1 MASTSGFRLLDYIEF
16 VVRSKQLFLIV
27 FLSSLVTAYV
37 GIYLFVDDRF
47 EATAT
52 IIPRQDETSSL
63 ASSMLRGIKGIPLSL
78 GGGSTPND
86 QIDLYK
92 TIIYSRTMM
101 ENVIG
106 KFNLI
111 SAYAI
116 DTTDIGYMEKATK
129 KLKEDIQTK
138 ETEESAF
145 LVSVRAKTRQMSA
158 DITNYV
164 VHALNERI
172 VELQVS
178 RSRDNRIFLENR
190 VQELSNEIK
199 IAEDSLRVY
208 QERTGMLDIKAQL
221 EGILTT
227 HATLE
232 TEFAGKQLQLSILQ
246 KMLNGDAPEV
256 KQLKIQVQEYE
267 RKLRDLRT
275 EGDPGSPLLPLKSI
289 PSISV
294 GFVNRFREVEI
305 DNLLLEFVMPL
316 YEQAKFEEKKDY
328 PILQVIDYAVPPAK
342 RSYPPRVLL
351 ALLGACSVS
360 LLVFIIVMM
369 RERVLKVT
377 NPRLLA
383 LMNELRQWDWKL
395 RRPVR

>member
-1 MASTSGFRLLDYIEF
+1 MASTSEFHLLDYIEF
-16 VVRSKQLFLIV
+16 VVKRKQLFLIV
-27 FLSSLVTAYV
+27 FVSTLVISYV
-37 GIYLFVDDRF
+37 GIYVFVDDRF

-52 IIPRQDETSSL
+52 IIPRQDMTSNL
-63 ASSMLRGIKGIPLSL
+63 ANSVLKGLKGVPLSL
-78 GGGSTPND
+78 GGGTTPSD
-86 QIDLYK
+86 QLDLYK

-101 ENVIG
+101 ENVIRN
-106 KFNLI
+106 FNLVSI
-111 SAYAI
+111 YRL
-116 DTTDIGYMEKATK
+116 DTTDIAYMEKATK

-145 LVSVRAKTRQMSA
+145 LVAVRARTRQMSA
-158 DITNYV
+158 DMTNYV
-164 VHALNERI
+164 VRAMNERI

-199 IAEDSLRVY
+199 IAEDSLQVY
-208 QERTGMLDIKAQL
+208 QERTGMLDIKSQL

-232 TEFAGKQLQLSILQ
+232 TEYAGKQLQLSIMQ
-246 KMLNGDAPEV
+246 KMLNGEAPEV
-256 KQLKIQVQEYE
+256 RQLRIQVQEYE
-267 RKLRDLRT
+267 KKLRDLRS

-294 GFVNRFREVEI
+294 GFLNRFREVEV
-305 DNLLLEFVMPL
+305 DNLLLEFIMPL
-316 YEQAKFEEKKDY
+316 YEQAKIEEKKDY
-328 PILQVIDYAVPPAK
+328 PVLQVIDYAVPPAK

-351 ALLGACSVS
+351 ALFGACSVS
-360 LLVFIIVMM
+360 LLVFVILML
-369 RERVLKVT
+369 RERLLKVT

-383 LMNELRQWDWKL
+383 LMNEMRQWDFKI
-395 RRPVR
+395 RKK